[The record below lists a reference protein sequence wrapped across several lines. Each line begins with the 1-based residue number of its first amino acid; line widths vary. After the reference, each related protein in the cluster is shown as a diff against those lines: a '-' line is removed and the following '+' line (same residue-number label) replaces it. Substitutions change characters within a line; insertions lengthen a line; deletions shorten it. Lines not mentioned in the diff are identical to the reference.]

1 MRNSLWI
8 ILTVL
13 LVVIGAPNA
22 HADGGI
28 YTISFTGSDAP
39 TVVGSD
45 LLFFNSTLNEFT
57 TPSSEIDFF
66 GNDITLDAT
75 LLAPTDPLTNR
86 YVWGADQF
94 AFEVSDFTSGL
105 NLYQG
110 SAANTGCEFA
120 DEFECEGGVV
130 LTAQTPEPA
139 AGVLMLLGVGMA
151 FLLRKRMAQGLPQ
164 AT

>member
-1 MRNSLWI
+1 
-8 ILTVL
+8 
-13 LVVIGAPNA
+13 
-22 HADGGI
+22 
-28 YTISFTGSDAP
+28 
-39 TVVGSD
+39 
-45 LLFFNSTLNEFT
+45 
-57 TPSSEIDFF
+57 
-66 GNDITLDAT
+66 
-75 LLAPTDPLTNR
+75 LAPTDPLTNR